1 MRKKISLRKKI
12 AQHPSYFAPGSSS
25 DVALLFKT
33 KGIMKYNEILKEEN
47 LVLNHEGAR
56 AFRMTPEMELY
67 TAAVT
72 SALSGKFYESP
83 KEFVE
88 RISTLV
94 GKVDPMFT
102 AQLAVYTRTVMNLRS
117 IPLLLIVELA
127 KVHSGDDL
135 VSRAVGRTVLR
146 ADEITEL
153 LMCYQWRNPAPG
165 IKKLGK
171 LSRQIQNGL
180 KESFNRFDE
189 YQFAKYDRDS
199 EVKLKDALFLV
210 HPKAKDAAQQEIFDK
225 IVAGTLQTP
234 YTWETQLSAL
244 GQQDFDSPKAKKA
257 AVKALW
263 EELLDSG
270 KLGYMALLRNL
281 RNILQAEVSHGHVKR
296 LCARLADPEQV
307 AKSRQLPFRFL
318 SAYREMKGVQSA
330 HTARFLSALEK
341 AVKASVENMEGF
353 DANTN
358 VLVAAD
364 VSGSMQRAVSP
375 KSSVQNFDIGILLSM
390 LLKSKC
396 ASVVSGMFGDT
407 WKVVNLPQDSI
418 LENTLEMH
426 RREGEVGYSTN
437 GYKVIEWLISN
448 KVRMDKVMIFTDC
461 QMWDSEHR
469 GYYLSDKEISDSWHK
484 YKAMYPEAKLYLFDL
499 AGYGQAPLKL
509 AEPDVFLIAGW
520 SEKVFDVMDAVDRGE
535 DALSEIRK
543 IVL

>member
-1 MRKKISLRKKI
+1 
-12 AQHPSYFAPGSSS
+12 
-25 DVALLFKT
+25 
-33 KGIMKYNEILKEEN
+33 MKYNEILKEEN
-47 LVLNHEGAR
+47 QVLNHEGSR

-83 KEFVE
+83 KEFVG

-94 GKVDPMFT
+94 GKVDPMFV

-117 IPLLLIVELA
+117 IPLLLLVELA
-127 KVHSGDDL
+127 KVHSGDDI
-135 VSRAVGRTVLR
+135 VSRAVGKTVLR

-153 LMCYQWRNPAPG
+153 LACYQWRNPASG

-180 KESFNRFDE
+180 KEAFNRFDE
-189 YQFAKYDRDS
+189 YQFAKYDRKDA

-210 HPKAKDAAQQEIFDK
+210 HPKAKDAAQQVLFDK

-244 GQQDFDSPKAKKA
+244 GQQQFETPEAKKA

-281 RNILQAEVSHGHVKR
+281 RNILQAEVSPEHVER
-296 LCARLADPEQV
+296 MCERLADTEQV
-307 AKSRQLPFRFL
+307 AKSKQLPFRFL
-318 SAYREMKGVQSA
+318 SAYREIMNVVSP
-330 HTARFLSALEK
+330 HTGIILDALEK
-341 AVKASVENMEGF
+341 AALASVANIQGF
-353 DANTN
+353 DINTH
-358 VLVAAD
+358 VLLASD
-364 VSGSMQRAVSP
+364 LSGSMFVPVSP
-375 KSSVQNFDIGILLSM
+375 KSSIENADIGVLLSSM
-390 LLKSKC
+390 LRSKC
-396 ASVVSGMFGDT
+396 KSVIAGAFGDR
-407 WKVVNLPQDSI
+407 WMVVNAPIKPI
-418 LENTLEMH
+418 LANTCDL
-426 RREGEVGYSTN
+426 RKSANVVGCSTN
-437 GYKVIEWLISN
+437 GYKVIDWLIEN
-448 KVRMDKVMIFTDC
+448 NICVDKVMFFTDC

-469 GYYLSDKEISDSWHK
+469 RGWFRSEKYVSDSWHK
-484 YKAMYPEAKLYLFDL
+484 YKAKYPEAKLYLFDL
-499 AGYGQAPLKL
+499 AGYGQAPINLV
-509 AEPDVFLIAGW
+509 EPDVYLIAGW
-520 SEKVFDVMDAVDRGE
+520 SEKVFDVMSAIDRGE

>member
-1 MRKKISLRKKI
+1 
-12 AQHPSYFAPGSSS
+12 
-25 DVALLFKT
+25 
-33 KGIMKYNEILKEEN
+33 MKYNEILKEEN
-47 LVLNHEGAR
+47 QVLNHEGSR

-83 KEFVE
+83 KEFVG

-94 GKVDPMFT
+94 GKVDPMFV

-117 IPLLLIVELA
+117 IPLLLLVELA
-127 KVHSGDDL
+127 KVHSGDDI
-135 VSRAVGRTVLR
+135 VSRAVGKTVLR

-153 LMCYQWRNPAPG
+153 LACYQWRNPASG

-180 KESFNRFDE
+180 KEAFNRFDE
-189 YQFAKYDRDS
+189 YQFAKYDRKDA

-210 HPKAKDAAQQEIFDK
+210 HPKAKDAAQQVLFDK

-244 GQQDFDSPKAKKA
+244 GQQQFETPEAKKA

-281 RNILQAEVSHGHVKR
+281 RNILQAEVSPEHVER
-296 LCARLADPEQV
+296 MCERLADTEQV
-307 AKSRQLPFRFL
+307 AKSKQLPFRFL
-318 SAYREMKGVQSA
+318 SAYREIMNVVSP
-330 HTARFLSALEK
+330 HTGIILDALEK
-341 AVKASVENMEGF
+341 AALASVANIQGF
-353 DANTN
+353 DINTH
-358 VLVAAD
+358 VLLASD
-364 VSGSMQRAVSP
+364 LSGSMFVPVSP
-375 KSSVQNFDIGILLSM
+375 KSSIENADIGVLLSSM
-390 LLKSKC
+390 LRSKC
-396 ASVVSGMFGDT
+396 KSVIAGAFGDR
-407 WKVVNLPQDSI
+407 WMVVNAPIKPI
-418 LENTLEMH
+418 LANTCDL
-426 RREGEVGYSTN
+426 RKSANVVGCSTN
-437 GYKVIEWLISN
+437 GYKVIDWLMENNIC
-448 KVRMDKVMIFTDC
+448 VDKVMFFTDC

-469 GYYLSDKEISDSWHK
+469 RGWFRSEKYVSDSWHK
-484 YKAMYPEAKLYLFDL
+484 YKAKYPEAKLYLFDL
-499 AGYGQAPLKL
+499 AGYGQAPINLV
-509 AEPDVFLIAGW
+509 EPDVYLIAGW
-520 SEKVFDVMDAVDRGE
+520 SEKVFDVMSAIDRGE